1 MADAHSNVGFC
12 KCMHCAAAHV
22 PPKSPSDSPGH
33 RNGKRPAAQR
43 RSAAKARRRPAPSE
57 AEAQQP
63 REPRRLRRVGGALAF
78 RRPGASV
85 RNPREG
91 TDISQGGTG
100 APFEPRAARR
110 KLRRPAL
117 APGPDKA
124 PCPHQDQF
132 PIPTHRGAS
141 PPVTHQHYVRR
152 NHETNGDPVMT
163 LRLPAWMISGLK
175 QVALKE
181 DTSVSA
187 LIREMVGTC
196 LDQHGIHSDAD
207 RPIDGQCSMDV

>member
-1 MADAHSNVGFC
+1 MADAHSDVGFC

-33 RNGKRPAAQR
+33 RNGKRPSAQR
-43 RSAAKARRRPAPSE
+43 RSAARARRRPAPSE

-63 REPRRLRRVGGALAF
+63 REPRRLRRVGGALAL

-85 RNPREG
+85 RNPRKG

-100 APFEPRAARR
+100 APFEPRAARH
-110 KLRRPAL
+110 KLRR
-117 APGPDKA
+117 GPTKP
-124 PCPHQDQF
+124 PCPHQDRF
-132 PIPTHRGAS
+132 PIPTHLGAS

-175 QVALKE
+175 HVALKE
-181 DTSVSA
+181 DTTVSA
-187 LIREMVGTC
+187 LIREMVEA
-196 LDQHGIHSDAD
+196 LLKERGIHPDAD
-207 RPIDGQCSMDV
+207 RPIDGQCTLDV

>member
-1 MADAHSNVGFC
+1 MADAHSDVGFC

-22 PPKSPSDSPGH
+22 PPKSPSDSPAH

-43 RSAAKARRRPAPSE
+43 RSAAKAGRRPAPSE

-63 REPRRLRRVGGALAF
+63 REPRRLRRVGGALAL

-85 RNPREG
+85 RNPRKG

-124 PCPHQDQF
+124 PPAPIKINFRSPHTAEHRHPS
-132 PIPTHRGAS
+132 PINITSGGTMKQMA
-141 PPVTHQHYVRR
+141 
-152 NHETNGDPVMT
+152 T
-163 LRLPAWMISGLK
+163 LS
-175 QVALKE
+175 
-181 DTSVSA
+181 
-187 LIREMVGTC
+187 
-196 LDQHGIHSDAD
+196 
-207 RPIDGQCSMDV
+207 